1 MDDTV
6 NLKGCGTALITP
18 FTSSGELDERAL
30 KSFVTW
36 QVEEGIDFLV
46 PCGTTGETATLRIEE
61 RLRVVELVLEQAGG
75 RVPVIAGA
83 GGYDT
88 AGVIEQARAFQGLG
102 VDGILSVT
110 PYYNKPPQKGL
121 YQHFAAI
128 ADAVDL
134 PIVLYNVPGRTG
146 SNLEPAT
153 VVELAKLDNV
163 IGIKEASGD
172 IAQIGEVI
180 ATTPDEFRVLSG
192 DDALAIPVIA
202 LGGVGVI
209 SVVSNEMPELMTKL
223 VSLCLESQFRAAR
236 GVYRQLLPLMKINFI
251 ESNPIPVKA
260 ALAIMGHIEE
270 SYRLP
275 LTPLSSEHKEKLW
288 QVLASMGVL

>member
-1 MDDTV
+1 MDDTLD
-6 NLKGCGTALITP
+6 LKGCGTALITP
-18 FTSSGELDERAL
+18 FTSGGDLDERAL

-46 PCGTTGETATLRIEE
+46 PCGTTGETATLRVDE

-88 AGVIEQARAFQGLG
+88 AVVIEQAQAFERLG

-110 PYYNKPPQKGL
+110 PYYNKPTQKGL

-128 ADAVDL
+128 ADAIDL
-134 PIVLYNVPGRTG
+134 PVVLYNVPGRTG
-146 SNLEPAT
+146 SDLEPAT
-153 VVELAKLDNV
+153 VVELAKLGNV
-163 IGIKEASGD
+163 VGIKEASGN

-180 ATTPDEFRVLSG
+180 ATTPDAFRVLSG
-192 DDALAIPVIA
+192 DDALTIPVIA
-202 LGGVGVI
+202 LGGVGVV

-236 GVYRQLLPLMKINFI
+236 SLYRQLLPLMKINFV

-260 ALAIMGHIEE
+260 ALSIMGHIEE

-288 QVLASMGVL
+288 QVLASMGLL